1 MIYVLNSASVR
12 LERLWRLWP
21 LALLFSGAL
30 VVFAWMSDAVGD
42 HDGVTAVDGPVSLW
56 FAAHR
61 SVMIDQT
68 GLLLAKA
75 TSPAV
80 LIGLTVI
87 VAGSLFLRK
96 RRVDSYVLL
105 GSVVVAYAAGAV
117 AKFAEHRARPLAPV
131 NLSPETEASFPSGH
145 VLVVT
150 VLAFVL
156 LAVAW
161 NQFDRRGRIVAG
173 LVATAAAAIV
183 ALDRLVVGAHWLTD
197 VVGAM
202 ALAGL
207 IVAAAVSIHRVLGD
221 RSAAA

>member
-1 MIYVLNSASVR
+1 M
-12 LERLWRLWP
+12 
-21 LALLFSGAL
+21 
-30 VVFAWMSDAVGD
+30 
-42 HDGVTAVDGPVSLW
+42 TAVDGPVSRW

-61 SVMIDQT
+61 SAMIDQT

-75 TSPAV
+75 TSPGV
-80 LIGLTVI
+80 LIGLTVV
-87 VAGSLFLRK
+87 VAGTLFLRK

-117 AKFAEHRARPLAPV
+117 AKLAEHRARPPAPV
-131 NLSPETEASFPSGH
+131 NLSPEPEASFPSGH

-161 NQFDRRGRIVAG
+161 NQFGRRGRSVAG
-173 LVATAAAAIV
+173 LVASAAAAIV

-197 VVGAM
+197 VVGAL

-207 IVAAAVSIHRVLGD
+207 IVAAAVSVHRVLGD
-221 RSAAA
+221 PSAEGT